1 MKKYQLSDY
10 HQKALNDYGLDDT
23 WPDGVLINAKK
34 IEDQF
39 LDDKHRL
46 EDFPFVTIDAIRSV
60 LMIMMSI
67 TQVDI
72 ALWGV
77 ICAVGTS
84 LFTIRML
91 LNDKEFKPTQDHV
104 ILQDDEEQNL

>member
-1 MKKYQLSDY
+1 MLWNLNHSRMILRSLKIVLMKKYQLSDY

-46 EDFPFVTIDAIRSV
+46 EDFPFVTIDGEDAKDFDDAIFALR
-60 LMIMMSI
+60 MMMAFIS
-67 TQVDI
+67 
-72 ALWGV
+72 
-77 ICAVGTS
+77 
-84 LFTIRML
+84 
-91 LNDKEFKPTQDHV
+91 K
-104 ILQDDEEQNL
+104 